1 MPGSESFPTHEEIE
15 ARAYEIYLT
24 RRYAD
29 ALEDWL
35 TAEEQLI
42 QEYAP
47 KHEKTKACS
56 GYRAIASG
64 PI

>member
-1 MPGSESFPTHEEIE
+1 MPDRERDFPTHEEIE
-15 ARAYEIYLT
+15 KRAYEIYLT

-42 QEYAP
+42 EEYAR
-47 KHEKTKACS
+47 KHKRAKAATA
-56 GYRAIASG
+56 G
-64 PI
+64 